1 MTTANVESAGLVRA
15 LRRRDLVGI
24 LVNAMIGSGMMA
36 APAKVFALAHGW
48 SFAVL
53 AASVVLITPLILCF
67 AELGSRFIGTG
78 GAYLYA
84 RATLP
89 PWVAFS
95 VAWLTWISGC
105 FSGAALTNLLMTYA
119 ASFAPALAQPGVRIA
134 ATIGFGAVMTLCAL
148 VGIRFSAWLSN
159 MLAAPKLLFLAAF
172 VVLGLFLVHP
182 SRLVAPTVTPQP
194 GEFAKALLIYI
205 YAYTGFERAGLLAG
219 EAREPRKDVPWA
231 LFVSLGIATA
241 AYAGVLLVCLGAL
254 DNPGLN
260 DRPLAEVGLRAFGP
274 AGALAVSIGAI
285 TVILGVV
292 LVGMIALPR
301 MLLALAEQGQL
312 PAALGAIHPRWR
324 TPHIATLLSGVAAFS
339 VAAFGDLL
347 TSVTFSTISRLVA
360 YMLCCY
366 ALWRL
371 SRRADAPL
379 AQFELPAPGV
389 FAAISIVL
397 VIGVIALGAAR
408 ELPTMVAILAV
419 GLALYGWSRIRYR
432 KAEPPAAPLG

>member
-1 MTTANVESAGLVRA
+1 MTTANAEPAGLVRA

-53 AASVVLITPLILCF
+53 GAGLILITPLVLCF
-67 AELGSRFIGTG
+67 AELGSRFVGTG

-95 VAWLTWISGC
+95 VGWLTWVSGC
-105 FSGAALTNLLMTYA
+105 FSGAALVNLLMTYA
-119 ASFAPALAQPGVRIA
+119 AGFIPALGQPAVRA
-134 ATIGFGAVMTLCAL
+134 LAMIGLGALMTLAAL

-159 MLAAPKLLFLAAF
+159 MLAAPKLLFLAIF
-172 VVLGLFLVHP
+172 IGVGLFFVHP
-182 SRLVAPTVTPQP
+182 SRLTAHAATPQP

-205 YAYTGFERAGLLAG
+205 YAYTGFERAGLVAG
-219 EAREPRKDVPWA
+219 EAREPRRDIPWA
-231 LFVSLGIATA
+231 LFVSLAIATA
-241 AYAGVLLVCLGAL
+241 VYAGVLLVCLGVL

-274 AGALAVSIGAI
+274 AGALAVSIGAM
-285 TVILGVV
+285 TVILGVI
-292 LVGMIALPR
+292 LVGMIAMPR

-324 TPHIATLLSGVAAFS
+324 TPYVATLLSGAAAFGLA
-339 VAAFGDLL
+339 VFGDLL
-347 TSVTFSTISRLVA
+347 TAVTFSTVSRLFA
-360 YMLCCY
+360 YILCCY

-371 SRRADAPL
+371 SRRKDAPPP
-379 AQFELPAPGV
+379 QFTLPAPGV
-389 FAAISIVL
+389 FAFVSVVL
-397 VIGVIALGAAR
+397 VIGVIALGAAK
-408 ELPTMVAILAV
+408 ELPTMAAILAI
-419 GLALYGWSRIRYR
+419 GLALYGWSRLRHR
-432 KAEPPAAPLG
+432 QAAPSAAAAD